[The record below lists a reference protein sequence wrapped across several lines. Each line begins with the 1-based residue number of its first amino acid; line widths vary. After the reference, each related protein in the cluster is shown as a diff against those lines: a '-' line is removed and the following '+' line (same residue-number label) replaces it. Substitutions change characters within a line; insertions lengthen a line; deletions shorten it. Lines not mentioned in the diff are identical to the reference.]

1 VHCYCFQ
8 VENTIY
14 MLAPIMSQPVTIP
27 IFGSTSTQQQQQTQ
41 QQQFGGSGEWYMD
54 DGEQDMDFD
63 LLAEYLL
70 EENPGTSHT
79 GGFDFK

>member
-1 VHCYCFQ
+1 
-8 VENTIY
+8 
-14 MLAPIMSQPVTIP
+14 MSAPIMSQPVTIP
-27 IFGSTSTQQQQQTQ
+27 IFGSTSTQHPQQQAA
-41 QQQFGGSGEWYMD
+41 GSSDWYME

-70 EENPGTSHT
+70 EENPDSSHT

>member
-1 VHCYCFQ
+1 
-8 VENTIY
+8 

-27 IFGSTSTQQQQQTQ
+27 IFGSTSTQQQQPSQHQ
-41 QQQFGGSGEWYMD
+41 AGGSGEWYMD
-54 DGEQDMDFD
+54 DGGADMDFD

-70 EENPGTSHT
+70 EENPGTNQT